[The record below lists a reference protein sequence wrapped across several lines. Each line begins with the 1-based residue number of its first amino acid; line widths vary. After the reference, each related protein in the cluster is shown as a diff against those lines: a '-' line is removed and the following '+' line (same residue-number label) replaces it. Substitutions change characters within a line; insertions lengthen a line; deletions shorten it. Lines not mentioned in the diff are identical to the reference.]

1 MFLKRSLREEI
12 CSLPRLWVNLRTACG
27 CPLQG
32 AGKLSI
38 SRSFLMVIG
47 LLNKQ
52 VFSPSIPELIPKLIV
67 VLPSILPSTAL
78 DGKNDGK
85 IDGKYDGKIDG
96 KTCGFTPSL
105 SGWTPCQLWAA
116 PSFALD
122 ALQSLQKRRV
132 GRLLRSLDPP
142 LFQGVF
148 RPASHRLK
156 TPPPDDLNGRFK
168 IGGSRPLWA

>member
-1 MFLKRSLREEI
+1 MLLSLKRSLREEI

-38 SRSFLMVIG
+38 SRIFRGDRAPKKHSFHHQFRYQSDLIPK
-47 LLNKQ
+47 L
-52 VFSPSIPELIPKLIV
+52 IPELIPKLIV

-85 IDGKYDGKIDG
+85 IDGKYDGKYDG

-105 SGWTPCQLWAA
+105 IR
-116 PSFALD
+116 LD
-122 ALQSLQKRRV
+122 ALPALGCAFFRAGRAPVVAKAARRAAPAGLDPRFFRV
-132 GRLLRSLDPP
+132 FFAPLRIASKRLLR
-142 LFQGVF
+142 
-148 RPASHRLK
+148 
-156 TPPPDDLNGRFK
+156 TT
-168 IGGSRPLWA
+168 